1 MKRLIKLNQ
10 EIEQKW
16 DQNKQR
22 LRTTINFFRNNYKDN
37 MTTGIKGILNV
48 KAKTPTIS
56 AIREE
61 PARKEGFEHQF
72 KKYMDLE
79 NSNTFHEGH
88 FWRPT
93 IGYNWELGIEQLTL
107 RKVKVTYGRL

>member
-1 MKRLIKLNQ
+1 
-10 EIEQKW
+10 
-16 DQNKQR
+16 
-22 LRTTINFFRNNYKDN
+22 

-48 KAKTPTIS
+48 KAKNPTIS

-88 FWRPT
+88 F
-93 IGYNWELGIEQLTL
+93 
-107 RKVKVTYGRL
+107 